1 MAKIAGNKLNQL
13 FESTK
18 DNIGKVG
25 EKLSQFQE
33 YFVKQLK
40 MADCCNNVQIEP
52 SLLTGNL
59 LDVSGNGIARPTI
72 ASAAYAGRHTA
83 NHSMN
88 VN

>member
-1 MAKIAGNKLNQL
+1 
-13 FESTK
+13 
-18 DNIGKVG
+18 
-25 EKLSQFQE
+25 
-33 YFVKQLK
+33 

-59 LDVSGNGIARPTI
+59 LDVSANGIARPTI

-88 VN
+88 IN

>member
-1 MAKIAGNKLNQL
+1 
-13 FESTK
+13 
-18 DNIGKVG
+18 
-25 EKLSQFQE
+25 
-33 YFVKQLK
+33 VKQLK

-88 VN
+88 LNQMNRGSEQYSIRGTIISGNQQQMLNHL

>member
-1 MAKIAGNKLNQL
+1 MLQ
-13 FESTK
+13 
-18 DNIGKVG
+18 
-25 EKLSQFQE
+25 

-88 VN
+88 INQGNPNARGSEQYSIRGTIISGN

>member
-1 MAKIAGNKLNQL
+1 
-13 FESTK
+13 
-18 DNIGKVG
+18 
-25 EKLSQFQE
+25 
-33 YFVKQLK
+33 

-52 SLLTGNL
+52 SLMTGNL

-88 VN
+88 INQGNQNARGSEQYSIRGTIISGN